1 MYRLPCEAHAAW
13 LTKPGSPHPELRSV
27 YIHVHASRFRWKRS
41 GAGQAKGVGSGARR
55 GFKPSSVSLSLAL
68 LPPGKTTALGA
79 FLSCDGELQNGT
91 SSQGHVSID
100 RSQYLQQTQEGNGPG
115 NATCRIV
122 LGQMF
127 AVHLLGFLSCKA
139 RSLLKEEILSRLI
152 LYLKCLLQG
161 IADNKLQELV
171 ILIVILICEKV
182 QNKTS

>member
-1 MYRLPCEAHAAW
+1 
-13 LTKPGSPHPELRSV
+13 
-27 YIHVHASRFRWKRS
+27 
-41 GAGQAKGVGSGARR
+41 
-55 GFKPSSVSLSLAL
+55 
-68 LPPGKTTALGA
+68 
-79 FLSCDGELQNGT
+79 
-91 SSQGHVSID
+91 
-100 RSQYLQQTQEGNGPG
+100 
-115 NATCRIV
+115 
-122 LGQMF
+122 MF